1 MKSSPPLIGG
11 RTNQKRRFGSPTF
24 SSEDQNMDCSSSY
37 TFQATKRR
45 KRFNDTS
52 VAAVGGEN
60 NNNFTTF
67 QSKENWSLSPFAT
80 TKPLHEGT
88 GKLFLTELPSYMYC
102 IFVIVVHII
111 ILTINVNCCNC
122 HLIINL
128 QHHPPRQ
135 HCRHPNALV
144 RQVNTVMLHHQ
155 LHKRYKNCNR
165 W

>member
-1 MKSSPPLIGG
+1 MTSSSSPPTSFLG

-52 VAAVGGEN
+52 SAAVGGEN

-80 TKPLHEGT
+80 TTKPLHEGT
-88 GKLFLTELPSYMYC
+88 GKLFL
-102 IFVIVVHII
+102 IH
-111 ILTINVNCCNC
+111 
-122 HLIINL
+122 
-128 QHHPPRQ
+128 
-135 HCRHPNALV
+135 
-144 RQVNTVMLHHQ
+144 
-155 LHKRYKNCNR
+155 
-165 W
+165 